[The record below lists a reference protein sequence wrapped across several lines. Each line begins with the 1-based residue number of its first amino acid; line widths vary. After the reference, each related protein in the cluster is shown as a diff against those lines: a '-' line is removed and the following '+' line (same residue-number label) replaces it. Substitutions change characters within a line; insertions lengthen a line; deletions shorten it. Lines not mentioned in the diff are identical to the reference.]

1 MIIQEAKMAKTSPSK
16 STFSNLFQVAIVVR
30 DMDKTVKRLES
41 LGIGPFTYTP
51 APAGAEG
58 LFFRGKP
65 LTSNYQVLF
74 AQLGD
79 LELEIF
85 QPDDKPSPWK
95 EFLDTKGEGIHHLA
109 FKVNDVEKEVDKLIK
124 AGAEVI
130 LSGNLR
136 GKLGMAYLDLKVGDI
151 FVELVGI

>member
-1 MIIQEAKMAKTSPSK
+1 MAKTSPSK

-30 DMDKTVKRLES
+30 DINKTVKRLES
-41 LGIGPFTYTP
+41 LGIGPFVSAP
-51 APAGAEG
+51 APPGAEG

-65 LTSNYQVLF
+65 LTAKYQILF

-85 QPDDKPSPWK
+85 QTDDKPSPWK

-109 FKVNDVEKEVDKLIK
+109 FKVKDVQKEVDKLTK

-136 GKLGMAYLDLKVGDI
+136 GKLGMAYLDLHIGDI
-151 FVELVGI
+151 IIELVSL